1 MHRLLDFPWLKNKMI
16 NFLPQNKKREIDR
29 LLKRRAYIIL
39 FFCIGI
45 IFFVFSLFL
54 APSVYFLNMKKEN
67 LNNVLEVSIEER
79 NRILQDTKNEV
90 ADSNKVVSLYLEGK
104 ESVSINDVYFS
115 QIIKNKPDSV
125 SLNSFSFKKGEVVSI
140 DVSGISPRVEA
151 ISLFVESLKLVSKVE
166 EVIVTDSREITG
178 GIFDFDIR
186 IIYEK

>member
-1 MHRLLDFPWLKNKMI
+1 MI

-54 APSVYFLNMKKEN
+54 APSVYFLNIKKEN
-67 LNNVLEVSIEER
+67 LNNVLALSIEER

-90 ADSNKVVSLYLEGK
+90 SDSNKIVSAYLKGK
-104 ESVSINDVYFS
+104 ENVSVTDVYFS
-115 QIIKNKPDSV
+115 QIIKNKPDSI
-125 SLNSFSFKKGEVVSI
+125 SLNSFSFKDEDRVSV
-140 DVSGISPRVEA
+140 DVSGVSPRVET

-166 EVIVTDSREITG
+166 EVIVTDSKEITG

>member
-1 MHRLLDFPWLKNKMI
+1 MI

-45 IFFVFSLFL
+45 IFFIFSLFL
-54 APSVYFLNMKKEN
+54 TPSVYFLNMKKEN
-67 LNNVLEVSIEER
+67 LNNVLALSIEQR

-90 ADSNKVVSLYLEGK
+90 VESNNVASLYLRGK
-104 ESVSINDVYFS
+104 ERVSVTDVYFS
-115 QIIKNKPDSV
+115 QIIKNKPDSI
-125 SLNSFSFKKGEVVSI
+125 SLNSFSFKDGDEVSV

-151 ISLFVESLKLVSKVE
+151 ISLFVESLKLVPKVE
-166 EVIVTDSREITG
+166 EVTVTDSKEITG